1 MKKDELLKEVA
12 NRSGLTQTQANAV
25 MNALQEV
32 IIEECREKG
41 GEVSLPQLGRFKQK
55 INPAKSGTNPLTKKP
70 MNVPES
76 HTIKFTPI
84 PSMKKAVEVKAKG
97 KKK

>member
-12 NRSGLTQTQANAV
+12 SRSGLAQNQVNKV
-25 MNALQEV
+25 LNALQEV
-32 IIEECREKG
+32 IVEECRDNA

-55 INPAKSGTNPLTKKP
+55 INPAKSGTNPLTKQP

-76 HTIKFTPI
+76 HTIKFMPI
-84 PSMKKAVEVKAKG
+84 PSIKKPMELKVKG